1 MTERC
6 QLFYLSQLTA
16 GTSPTCVAEIVR
28 ASRQRNTAHGISSL
42 LVFDGWR
49 FCQYIEG
56 ANPAVGKLADR
67 IRTDAR
73 HTEVKV
79 LHHGT
84 PVVPLALGGHSLVYA
99 LNYDDS
105 LDRFEQARGAQAI
118 ALLAGL
124 LPTFDMEPE
133 FACL

>member
-6 QLFYLSQLTA
+6 QLFYLSRLAA
-16 GTSPTCVAEIVR
+16 GTSPACVAEIVR
-28 ASRQRNTAHGISSL
+28 ASRQRNTANGISSL

-56 ANPAVGKLADR
+56 GDAAVSELVER
-67 IRTDAR
+67 IRIDAR
-73 HTEVKV
+73 HTDFRV
-79 LHHGT
+79 LHQGPPVT
-84 PVVPLALGGHSLVYA
+84 PLVLGGHSLVYA

-105 LDRFEQARGAQAI
+105 LDRFEQTRGVQAI

>member
-6 QLFYLSQLTA
+6 QLFYLSRLAA
-16 GTSPTCVAEIVR
+16 GTSPACVAEIVR
-28 ASRQRNTAHGISSL
+28 AARQRNLAHGINSL

-56 ANPAVGKLADR
+56 ANAAVGELADR
-67 IRTDAR
+67 IRMDAR
-73 HTEVKV
+73 HTDVRV
-79 LHHGT
+79 LHQGP
-84 PVVPLALGGHSLVYA
+84 PVAPLVLGGHSLVYA

-105 LDRFEQARGAQAI
+105 LDRFEQTRGVQAI

-133 FACL
+133 LSCL

>member
-6 QLFYLSQLTA
+6 QLFYLSRLAA
-16 GTSPTCVAEIVR
+16 GTSPACVADIVR
-28 ASRQRNTAHGISSL
+28 AARQRNSAHGISSL

-56 ANPAVGKLADR
+56 GDAAVGELVER

-73 HTEVKV
+73 HTDIQV
-79 LHHGT
+79 LHQGPPIT
-84 PVVPLALGGHSLVYA
+84 PLGLGGHSLVYA

-105 LDRFEQARGAQAI
+105 LDRFEQTRGASAI

-133 FACL
+133 FASL

>member
-6 QLFYLSQLTA
+6 QLFYLSRLATGA
-16 GTSPTCVAEIVR
+16 SPVCVAEIVR
-28 ASRQRNTAHGISSL
+28 ASRKRNTAHGINSL

-56 ANPAVGKLADR
+56 ANAAVGELADR

-73 HTEVKV
+73 HTDVKM
-79 LHHGT
+79 LYQGPTST
-84 PVVPLALGGHSLVYA
+84 PLVLGGHSLVYA

-105 LDRFEQARGAQAI
+105 LDRFEQTHGAQAI

-133 FACL
+133 FACM

>member
-6 QLFYLSQLTA
+6 QLLYLSRLA
-16 GTSPTCVAEIVR
+16 ADTSPACVAEIVR
-28 ASRQRNTAHGISSL
+28 AARQRNTAHGISSL

-49 FCQYIEG
+49 FCQFIEG
-56 ANPAVGKLADR
+56 ETATVGDLADR

-73 HTEVKV
+73 HTDFRV
-79 LHHGT
+79 LHQGT
-84 PVVPLALGGHSLVYA
+84 PVAPLLLDGRSLIYA

-105 LDRFEQARGAQAI
+105 LDHFEQAGGVEAI
-118 ALLAGL
+118 VQFAGM

-133 FACL
+133 LSCL

>member
-6 QLFYLSQLTA
+6 QLFYLSQLA
-16 GTSPTCVAEIVR
+16 PGTSPACVAEIVR
-28 ASRQRNTAHGISSL
+28 ASRQRNTANGISSL

-56 ANPAVGKLADR
+56 GDAAVSELVER
-67 IRTDAR
+67 IRIDAR
-73 HTEVKV
+73 HTDFRV
-79 LHHGT
+79 LHQGPPVT
-84 PVVPLALGGHSLVYA
+84 PLVLGGHSLVYA

-105 LDRFEQARGAQAI
+105 LDRFEQTRGAQAI

>member
-6 QLFYLSQLTA
+6 QLFYLSRLAA
-16 GTSPTCVAEIVR
+16 GTSPACVAEIVR
-28 ASRQRNTAHGISSL
+28 AARQRNTAQGISSL

-56 ANPAVGKLADR
+56 GDDAVCELADR
-67 IRTDAR
+67 LRSDAR
-73 HTEVKV
+73 HTDVRV
-79 LHHGT
+79 LHHGQ
-84 PVVPLALGGHSLVYA
+84 PVTPLALGGHSLLYA

-105 LDRFEQARGAQAI
+105 LDRLEKTRGAQAI
-118 ALLAGL
+118 ALLAGM

-133 FACL
+133 FSCL

>member
-6 QLFYLSQLTA
+6 QLFYLSRLAA
-16 GTSPTCVAEIVR
+16 GTSPACVAEIVR
-28 ASRQRNTAHGISSL
+28 AGRQRNMAHGISSL

-56 ANPAVGKLADR
+56 ETAAVGDLADR

-73 HTEVKV
+73 HTDFRV
-79 LHHGT
+79 LHQGAPVT
-84 PVVPLALGGHSLVYA
+84 PLLLGGRSLIYA

-105 LDRFEQARGAQAI
+105 LDRFEQTCGAQAI
-118 ALLAGL
+118 ALLAGM

-133 FACL
+133 LS

>member
-6 QLFYLSQLTA
+6 QLFYLSRLAA
-16 GTSPTCVAEIVR
+16 GTSPVCVAEIVR
-28 ASRQRNTAHGISSL
+28 VARQQNAAHGISSL

-56 ANPAVGKLADR
+56 GDEAVRGLSDR
-67 IRTDAR
+67 IRNDAR
-73 HTEVKV
+73 HTDVRV
-79 LHHGT
+79 LHHGQPVT
-84 PVVPLALGGHSLVYA
+84 PLVLGGHSLVYA

-105 LDRFEQARGAQAI
+105 LDRFEQTCGAEAI
-118 ALLAGL
+118 ALLAAL

-133 FACL
+133 LSCL

>member
-1 MTERC
+1 MTERY
-6 QLFYLSQLTA
+6 QLFYLSRLAA
-16 GTSPTCVAEIVR
+16 GTSPACVAEIVR
-28 ASRQRNTAHGISSL
+28 ASRQRNTARGISSL

-49 FCQYIEG
+49 FCQYLEG
-56 ANPAVGKLADR
+56 EKAAVGELADR

-73 HTEVKV
+73 HTDVKV
-79 LHHGT
+79 LHQGPPVT
-84 PVVPLALGGHSLVYA
+84 PLVLRGRSLVYA

-105 LDRFEQARGAQAI
+105 LDRFEQVRGAQAI
-118 ALLAGL
+118 ALLSGL

>member
-1 MTERC
+1 MTERF
-6 QLFYLSQLTA
+6 QLFYLSRLAA
-16 GTSPTCVAEIVR
+16 GTSPACVAQIVR
-28 ASRQRNTAHGISSL
+28 ASRQRNPAHGISSL

-56 ANPAVGKLADR
+56 AIATVGELADR

-73 HTEVKV
+73 HTDVKV
-79 LHHGT
+79 LHQGPPVT
-84 PVVPLALGGHSLVYA
+84 PLVLRGHSLVYA

-105 LDRFEQARGAQAI
+105 LDRFDHTRGAQAI

-124 LPTFDMEPE
+124 LPTFDLEPE
-133 FACL
+133 FACV